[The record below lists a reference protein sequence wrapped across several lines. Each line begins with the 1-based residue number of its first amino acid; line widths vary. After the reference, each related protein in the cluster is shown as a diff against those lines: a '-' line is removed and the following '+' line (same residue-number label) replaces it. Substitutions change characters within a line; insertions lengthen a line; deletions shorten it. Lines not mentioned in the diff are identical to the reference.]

1 MNKTNMYD
9 NMTGLTEYK
18 TTDKINNILNIRNM
32 LLNKT
37 LTMFDYQGLP
47 DSLPYTEIEKVLQL
61 NGYGFITMYDDEI
74 VVLSGD
80 YYGTDKDIYNNYLK
94 IRCFIPSK
102 NDYEIF
108 NISDGVLIKNDYL
121 EKGIKYIIDKYS
133 SLINE
138 SEITL
143 TIANKW
149 KRSGNIFIANDD
161 ATAESV
167 RSYINKLN
175 QGEDSFIISN
185 LLYDSIKVMTDSNNT
200 NTTSELIEYDNYIK
214 SLLYSEIGLFSNSN
228 MKKERLITSEIE
240 NADFIYP
247 LTDNMLNSRTTFID
261 KLNEKYDLECS
272 VDFSS
277 SWKYREKGNED
288 TKGSEDTKGGDETN
302 E

>member
-1 MNKTNMYD
+1 MDKTNMYD

-18 TTDKINNILNIRNM
+18 TTDKINNVLNIRNM

-61 NGYGFITMYDDEI
+61 NGYGFITMYDNQI
-74 VVLSGD
+74 VVLNGE

-102 NDYEIF
+102 NNYEIF
-108 NISDGVLIKNDYL
+108 NIADGVLIKNDYL

-133 SLINE
+133 YLINE

-167 RSYINKLN
+167 KSYINKLN

-185 LLYDSIKVMTDSNNT
+185 LLYDSIKVMTESNNT

-240 NADFIYP
+240 NNSFIYP
-247 LTDNMLNSRTTFID
+247 LTDNMLNSRTKFID
-261 KLNEKYDLECS
+261 ELNKKYDLKCS

-277 SWKYREKGNED
+277 SWQH
-288 TKGSEDTKGGDETN
+288 TKNGGDETN